1 MGFNL
6 VLYAVIIFG
15 LLVGKSYD
23 YQPKGENDSTTTSN
37 TSNNSISNNTNNK

>member
-1 MGFNL
+1 MGFNI

-23 YQPKGENDSTTTSN
+23 YQPSNKHEESEKND
-37 TSNNSISNNTNNK
+37 

>member
-1 MGFNL
+1 MGFNI

-23 YQPKGENDSTTTSN
+23 YKP
-37 TSNNSISNNTNNK
+37 SNNHEESEKND

>member
-15 LLVGKSYD
+15 LLCAKSYD
-23 YQPKGENDSTTTSN
+23 YQPSEQSNKHEESEEND
-37 TSNNSISNNTNNK
+37 

>member
-1 MGFNL
+1 MGFNI

-23 YQPKGENDSTTTSN
+23 YPTTHTNENEDED
-37 TSNNSISNNTNNK
+37 